1 MSNRPLQLHL
11 PQLEP
16 VEPRANGLI
25 NQLDPSDR
33 AFHAWYRFVLS
44 FPPHLV
50 RDYLADFGL
59 TRGQTVLDPF
69 CGTGTTVVEA
79 RLNGLASFGIEAMP
93 FSHFASSVK
102 VKWDIDADA
111 LLARA
116 AAVAAWARA
125 ELARQGIDDS
135 RSYPGDIDRL
145 DLMPLD
151 TAARKLLI
159 KNSIS
164 PLPLH
169 KALILLDILNRRCA
183 AAPEYQHMVL
193 ALATAL
199 VGSISNLRFG
209 PEIGVGKQKR
219 DVPVIASWLAEIERM
234 AADLHLVQ
242 GRSFPDARVLL
253 GDTRQIGALLD
264 PESVDA
270 VITSPPYPNEKDYS
284 RTVRLESVLL
294 GLVTSKESLR
304 AFKQDLVRSNTRSVY
319 KDDQDDTLVADHE
332 GIQRLAEEIE
342 ERRIQL
348 GKTSGFERLYPR
360 VTRLYFGGMMRHL
373 ADLRTVLRPG
383 AQLAYVVGDQASYLR
398 VMIRTG
404 QLLAEV
410 ARDLGYEVARIDLF
424 RTRFATATQQ
434 ELREEVVVLRWPKK
448 GMWMMTHKLNRY
460 QQLVEKIFL
469 DRYREGDREVSF
481 ERADLEQAASELD
494 IKLPKNLGDIIYS
507 FRYRTELPD
516 SIRDRAPEGEEWVI
530 RPAGRGRYEFAL
542 AKSARIVPSAM
553 LAQIKIPDSTPGV
566 IARYALDDEQALLAK
581 LRYNRLIDLFTGLT
595 CYPLQSHLR
604 TTVAGVGQVETDE
617 VYIGLDKRGVHYVL
631 PVQAKGARDW
641 LGIVQVEQDF
651 ALCARKFPGLVVR
664 PIAAQFMA
672 DDVIALFEFVPTD
685 EGVRVSSEAHYHL
698 VRPEEL
704 SADELQKYRARLVT

>member
-1 MSNRPLQLHL
+1 
-11 PQLEP
+11 
-16 VEPRANGLI
+16 
-25 NQLDPSDR
+25 
-33 AFHAWYRFVLS
+33 
-44 FPPHLV
+44 
-50 RDYLADFGL
+50 
-59 TRGQTVLDPF
+59 
-69 CGTGTTVVEA
+69 
-79 RLNGLASFGIEAMP
+79 
-93 FSHFASSVK
+93 
-102 VKWDIDADA
+102 
-111 LLARA
+111 
-116 AAVAAWARA
+116 
-125 ELARQGIDDS
+125 
-135 RSYPGDIDRL
+135 
-145 DLMPLD
+145 
-151 TAARKLLI
+151 
-159 KNSIS
+159 
-164 PLPLH
+164 
-169 KALILLDILNRRCA
+169 
-183 AAPEYQHMVL
+183 
-193 ALATAL
+193 
-199 VGSISNLRFG
+199 
-209 PEIGVGKQKR
+209 
-219 DVPVIASWLAEIERM
+219 
-234 AADLHLVQ
+234 
-242 GRSFPDARVLL
+242 
-253 GDTRQIGALLD
+253 
-264 PESVDA
+264 
-270 VITSPPYPNEKDYS
+270 
-284 RTVRLESVLL
+284 
-294 GLVTSKESLR
+294 
-304 AFKQDLVRSNTRSVY
+304 
-319 KDDQDDTLVADHE
+319 
-332 GIQRLAEEIE
+332 
-342 ERRIQL
+342 
-348 GKTSGFERLYPR
+348 
-360 VTRLYFGGMMRHL
+360 
-373 ADLRTVLRPG
+373 
-383 AQLAYVVGDQASYLR
+383 
-398 VMIRTG
+398 
-404 QLLAEV
+404 
-410 ARDLGYEVARIDLF
+410 
-424 RTRFATATQQ
+424 
-434 ELREEVVVLRWPKK
+434 
-448 GMWMMTHKLNRY
+448 MMTHKLNRY